1 MELNYRD
8 AESTVKPSA
17 LEITE
22 GTVYLRKDIAEIT
35 RTSEQGGDTTIYYTY
50 QEAALTPQEFNKYT
64 SILMAENAIKGTN
77 DSDNII
83 SLMDGQ
89 AAGDNNQLIPDN
101 IRDGITV
108 LGVVGTMSGTEG
120 AVPQAKTVTP
130 STVQQEILPDTE
142 SGYNYLSSV
151 TVAAIPYTETDNEA
165 GGVTVSIA

>member
-1 MELNYRD
+1 MELNYRY

-17 LEITE
+17 LEVTE

-50 QEAALTPQEFNKYT
+50 QEAALTPQEFNEYT

-89 AAGDNNQLIPDN
+89 AAGDNNQLI
-101 IRDGITV
+101 I
-108 LGVVGTMSGTEG
+108 ME
-120 AVPQAKTVTP
+120 
-130 STVQQEILPDTE
+130 
-142 SGYNYLSSV
+142 
-151 TVAAIPYTETDNEA
+151 AIADLDDA
-165 GGVTVSIA
+165 IAMMM